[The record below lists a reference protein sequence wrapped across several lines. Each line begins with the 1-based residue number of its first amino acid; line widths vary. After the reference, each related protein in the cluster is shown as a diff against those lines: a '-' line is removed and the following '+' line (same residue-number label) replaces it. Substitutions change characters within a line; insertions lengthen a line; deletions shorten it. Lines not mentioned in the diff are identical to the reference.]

1 MQPIRHHHFPHRSQN
16 RFRMKLKSA
25 NIIAFMRQGHNS
37 ACSILSGNCKT
48 LRQIFPTYHPGM
60 IPAYIK
66 TFAQTGEHLFFGNH
80 PHRCTNTMKNFR
92 QILQS
97 APKHLPD
104 GLSPRQTPGLI
115 FQPHNASQLRVIFR
129 LHLEFPAPET
139 K

>member
-48 LRQIFPTYHPGM
+48 LRQIFPTYPPGM
-60 IPAYIK
+60 I
-66 TFAQTGEHLFFGNH
+66 
-80 PHRCTNTMKNFR
+80 
-92 QILQS
+92 
-97 APKHLPD
+97 LPTSK
-104 GLSPRQTPGLI
+104 LSPRPENIFSSAITRTGVQIREKLPADSPIQRRNTPRWPVHPDKSPGLI